1 MRARRLGTAAALTT
15 VLLGGT
21 GAAAQVLGPSA
32 PTDIVEVMLETN
44 SPACTNAGTK
54 FDTRLMPDGTEA
66 PFVIPAGQV
75 LVVTEIDI
83 LGFGAAPGAGVQ
95 TRIFRGVGMEV
106 NIAAI
111 RESIA
116 DGTGRAFH
124 IYDFDPGIVVA
135 SGGEV
140 CTNNNLNITTTG
152 RLRGYLATP

>member
-1 MRARRLGTAAALTT
+1 MYPPER
-15 VLLGGT
+15 
-21 GAAAQVLGPSA
+21 GPISR
-32 PTDIVEVMLETN
+32 IG

-66 PFVIPAGQV
+66 PFVIPARRV

-116 DGTGRAFH
+116 DGLAAAPAAF
-124 IYDFDPGIVVA
+124 IGMM
-135 SGGEV
+135 
-140 CTNNNLNITTTG
+140 
-152 RLRGYLATP
+152 RGKNFGKQLVKLT